1 MGDRVTRDMGSPAW
15 WSAGDGGI
23 TVSLRVT
30 PGARRNE
37 VIDAASDRLRVRIA
51 ARAVDGKANR
61 EMQSF
66 IGELFGVRR
75 SAVTLLRGERSRD
88 KTLWIE
94 GIDEPPPM

>member
-1 MGDRVTRDMGSPAW
+1 MTEASPCF
-15 WSAGDGGI
+15 
-23 TVSLRVT
+23 LRVT

-51 ARAVDGKANR
+51 ARAVDGKANK
-61 EMQSF
+61 ELQSF

>member
-1 MGDRVTRDMGSPAW
+1 MVTGAW
-15 WSAGDGGI
+15 WSGGDGGI

-37 VIDAASDRLRVRIA
+37 VIDTAGGRLRVRIA

>member
-1 MGDRVTRDMGSPAW
+1 ML
-15 WSAGDGGI
+15 
-23 TVSLRVT
+23 LRVT

-51 ARAVDGKANR
+51 ARAVDGKANT
-61 EMQSF
+61 ELQSF
-66 IGELFGVRR
+66 IAELFGVRR

>member
-1 MGDRVTRDMGSPAW
+1 ML
-15 WSAGDGGI
+15 
-23 TVSLRVT
+23 LRVT
-30 PGARRNE
+30 PGTRRNE

-51 ARAVDGKANR
+51 ARAVDGKANK
-61 EMQSF
+61 ELQSF